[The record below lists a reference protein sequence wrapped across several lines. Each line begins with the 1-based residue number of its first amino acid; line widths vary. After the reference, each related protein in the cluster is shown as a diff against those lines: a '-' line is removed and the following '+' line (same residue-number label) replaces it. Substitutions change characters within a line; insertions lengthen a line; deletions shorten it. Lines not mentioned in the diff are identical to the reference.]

1 MAYYMVL
8 GAILW
13 VFFSLIPAFIAL
25 RKGYSFWI
33 FWLISLFFWWITL
46 FVTLLLQNRLTTNE
60 QLREDG

>member
-8 GAILW
+8 GTILW
-13 VFFSLIPAFIAL
+13 VFISLVPAFIAL

-46 FVTLLLQNRLTTNE
+46 FVALLLKNRATTNPTP
-60 QLREDG
+60 REDA

>member
-46 FVTLLLQNRLTTNE
+46 FVALFLKKRLTTNE